1 MDKKR
6 ILLVDDEDGIQ
17 LLYRGEF
24 EDEGYLVDSARNG
37 EEALARFRANPPDL
51 VLLDINMP
59 GLNGIEVLRQMKEL
73 RAEASRRRTR
83 AYVRITGRTVS
94 ASTRAVLPLPT
105 GCFPVESAVQPWLSA
120 EAAASSTARWRAA
133 FWPGPTRAASVTN
146 TVILTMF
153 AGAMPCAARMA
164 PRFASAWSNWAKCS
178 A

>member
-24 EDEGYLVDSARNG
+24 EDEGYLGDSARNG

-73 RAEASRRRTR
+73 RAD
-83 AYVRITGRTVS
+83 
-94 ASTRAVLPLPT
+94 LP
-105 GCFPVESAVQPWLSA
+105 
-120 EAAASSTARWRAA
+120 
-133 FWPGPTRAASVTN
+133 
-146 TVILTMF
+146 VIL
-153 AGAMPCAARMA
+153 
-164 PRFASAWSNWAKCS
+164 CS
-178 A
+178 AYPEYKQDFGSWASDDYVVKSANLDELKAVVRKHLG